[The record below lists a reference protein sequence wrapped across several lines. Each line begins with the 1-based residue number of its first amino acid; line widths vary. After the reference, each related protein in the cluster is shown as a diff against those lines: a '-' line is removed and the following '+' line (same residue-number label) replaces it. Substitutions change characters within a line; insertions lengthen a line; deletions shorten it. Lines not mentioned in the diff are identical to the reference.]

1 MRTRPATR
9 AAARPSRRSTT
20 HSSTHS
26 STRSTTR
33 STIRSTTARATA
45 LLAACAAALLAA
57 CGGQDGA
64 SVDPGGGVTTESP
77 SSAPATTPARGPTD
91 LTVVAG
97 DGSGTSTTWRLTC
110 DPPGGDHPDAE
121 AACAALAAHGATALP
136 PVPKDQVCTMV
147 YGGPQTATVTGTWRG
162 ERVSASFNRT
172 NGCEISRW
180 ESLAALLP
188 STAS

>member
-1 MRTRPATR
+1 MTTDPTSGVPAT
-9 AAARPSRRSTT
+9 
-20 HSSTHS
+20 
-26 STRSTTR
+26 
-33 STIRSTTARATA
+33 
-45 LLAACAAALLAA
+45 
-57 CGGQDGA
+57 
-64 SVDPGGGVTTESP
+64 SP
-77 SSAPATTPARGPTD
+77 APGPTD

-162 ERVSASFNRT
+162 ERISASFSRT